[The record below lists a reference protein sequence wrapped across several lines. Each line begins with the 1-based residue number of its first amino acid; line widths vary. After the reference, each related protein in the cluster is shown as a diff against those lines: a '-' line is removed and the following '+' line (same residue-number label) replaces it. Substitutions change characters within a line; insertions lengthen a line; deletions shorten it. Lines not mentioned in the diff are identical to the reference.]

1 MARKRY
7 DPDEAEFDARYQ
19 RWLAALESGDETE
32 LLEATA
38 AIPTLNSHVLDKF
51 FAVESDDLE
60 RPGQRAVEQRLIV
73 LLSELRPHEAARL
86 RELHKARQRRLD
98 RTTRIGRTV
107 ELPTKCVRCGSKLKD
122 VKPTGRPRIYCS
134 PACRKAAYEDR
145 RAHRDGAV
153 QVQVVERVVT
163 DVRERRVEVPHP
175 RSECIREVFANDD
188 ALVNVIWALIEA
200 VRGGD
205 DPASAPTSRGSGTS
219 TTTPKCST
227 RPWSNAPQATSHR
240 TSPRLLRPNRSTQCS
255 ATCNASPDGARRNLL
270 VRRSLARDYRSFL
283 VVVLVAALVGSL
295 V

>member
-1 MARKRY
+1 MALKRY

-19 RWLAALESGDETE
+19 RWLAALESGDEDE

-38 AIPTLNSHVLDKF
+38 AIPTLNSQVLDRF
-51 FAVESDDLE
+51 FAAPSDELG
-60 RPGQRAVEQRLIV
+60 RPGQRAMEQRLIV

-98 RTTRIGRTV
+98 RTTRIGRSV
-107 ELPTKCVRCGSKLKD
+107 ELPTKCARCGGKLKD

-163 DVRERRVEVPHP
+163 EVRERRIDVPHP

-205 DPASAPTSRGSGTS
+205 DPAF
-219 TTTPKCST
+219 
-227 RPWSNAPQATSHR
+227 
-240 TSPRLLRPNRSTQCS
+240 
-255 ATCNASPDGARRNLL
+255 SPDQPRFWDLYNNVEVLYEALVERAASYEPPDPAEPANEEPWLATNVRRNMQRFT
-270 VRRSLARDYRSFL
+270 RRDPEEPPR
-283 VVVLVAALVGSL
+283 VP
-295 V
+295 

>member
-19 RWLAALESGDETE
+19 RWLAALESGDEAE

-38 AIPTLNSHVLDKF
+38 AIPTLNSQVLDRF
-51 FAVESDDLE
+51 FAAPSDELG
-60 RPGQRAVEQRLIV
+60 RPGQRAMEQRLIV

-98 RTTRIGRTV
+98 RTTRVSRTV
-107 ELPTKCVRCGSKLKD
+107 ELPTKCARCGNKLKD

-163 DVRERRVEVPHP
+163 EVRERRIDVPHP

-200 VRGGD
+200 VRGGR
-205 DPASAPTSRGSGTS
+205 DPAFSPEQSRFWDLYNNTEVLYEALAKRAASYEPPEPAEPVDEKPGG
-219 TTTPKCST
+219 
-227 RPWSNAPQATSHR
+227 ATNVQRNMQRFTHKPPPGEEADDGR
-240 TSPRLLRPNRSTQCS
+240 DPRLP
-255 ATCNASPDGARRNLL
+255 P
-270 VRRSLARDYRSFL
+270 
-283 VVVLVAALVGSL
+283 
-295 V
+295 

>member
-7 DPDEAEFDARYQ
+7 DPDEVEFDARYQ

-38 AIPTLNSHVLDKF
+38 AIPTLNSQVLDRF

-60 RPGQRAVEQRLIV
+60 RPGQRAMEQRLIV
-73 LLSELRPHEAARL
+73 LLSEFRPHEAARI

-98 RTTRIGRTV
+98 RTTRVSCTV
-107 ELPTKCVRCGSKLKD
+107 ELPTKCARCGSKLKD

-153 QVQVVERVVT
+153 KVQVVKRVVT
-163 DVRERRVEVPHP
+163 EVRERRIDVPHP

-200 VRGGD
+200 VRGGED
-205 DPASAPTSRGSGTS
+205 LAF
-219 TTTPKCST
+219 
-227 RPWSNAPQATSHR
+227 
-240 TSPRLLRPNRSTQCS
+240 
-255 ATCNASPDGARRNLL
+255 SPDQPRFWDLYNNTE
-270 VRRSLARDYRSFL
+270 
-283 VVVLVAALVGSL
+283 VLYEALVKRAASYGPPEPAEPAEEKPGVATNVQRNMQRFTHKPSPGEVADDGRDL
-295 V
+295 RFPP

>member
-7 DPDEAEFDARYQ
+7 DPDEVEFDARYQ

-38 AIPTLNSHVLDKF
+38 AIPTLNSQVLDRF

-60 RPGQRAVEQRLIV
+60 RPGQRAMEQRLIV
-73 LLSELRPHEAARL
+73 LLSEFRPHEAARI

-98 RTTRIGRTV
+98 RTTRVSCTV
-107 ELPTKCVRCGSKLKD
+107 ELPTKCARCGSKLKD

-153 QVQVVERVVT
+153 KVQVVERVVT
-163 DVRERRVEVPHP
+163 EVRERRIDVPHP
-175 RSECIREVFANDD
+175 RSESIREVFANDD

-200 VRGGD
+200 VRGGED
-205 DPASAPTSRGSGTS
+205 LAF
-219 TTTPKCST
+219 
-227 RPWSNAPQATSHR
+227 
-240 TSPRLLRPNRSTQCS
+240 
-255 ATCNASPDGARRNLL
+255 SPDQPRFWDLYNNTEVLYEALTKRAASYEPPEPAEPSDEKPGVATNVQRNMQ
-270 VRRSLARDYRSFL
+270 RFTCKPMPGEEAHGGRDLRFPP
-283 VVVLVAALVGSL
+283 
-295 V
+295 

>member
-7 DPDEAEFDARYQ
+7 DPDEVEFDARYQ

-38 AIPTLNSHVLDKF
+38 AIPTLNSQVLDRF

-60 RPGQRAVEQRLIV
+60 RPGQRAMEQRLIV

-98 RTTRIGRTV
+98 RTTRVSCTV
-107 ELPTKCVRCGSKLKD
+107 ELPTKCARCGSKLKD

-153 QVQVVERVVT
+153 KVQVVERVVT
-163 DVRERRVEVPHP
+163 EVRERRIDVPHP

-200 VRGGD
+200 VRGGED
-205 DPASAPTSRGSGTS
+205 LAF
-219 TTTPKCST
+219 
-227 RPWSNAPQATSHR
+227 
-240 TSPRLLRPNRSTQCS
+240 
-255 ATCNASPDGARRNLL
+255 SPDQPRFWDLYNNTEVLYEALTKRAASYEPPEPAEPSDEKPGVATNVQRNMQ
-270 VRRSLARDYRSFL
+270 RFTCKPMPGEEAHGGRDLRFPP
-283 VVVLVAALVGSL
+283 
-295 V
+295 